1 MTLYPY
7 LYLHPMPIGAGL
19 RQAYELRDAAA
30 REAIALLAVEPLADP
45 TARLRRARGVA
56 ALVKAWEA
64 ASERI
69 RIARGQPLPGS
80 RRPGPRQPT
89 RAPRRGLAPEQ
100 PEPGK

>member
-1 MTLYPY
+1 VPNNR
-7 LYLHPMPIGAGL
+7 GL
-19 RQAYELRDAAA
+19 KQAYDLRDAAA
-30 REAIALLAVEPLADP
+30 SEAIALLAVEPPADP
-45 TARLRRARGVA
+45 IARSRRASAVA

-89 RAPRRGLAPEQ
+89 RAPRRGLAPDQ

>member
-1 MTLYPY
+1 
-7 LYLHPMPIGAGL
+7 MPIGAGL

-30 REAIALLAVEPLADP
+30 REAIALLDVEPPADP
-45 TARLRRARGVA
+45 TARLRRARGAA

-80 RRPGPRQPT
+80 RRPGPRQPART
-89 RAPRRGLAPEQ
+89 VRRGLAPTNHHQ
-100 PEPGK
+100 GSGRGVAPGV